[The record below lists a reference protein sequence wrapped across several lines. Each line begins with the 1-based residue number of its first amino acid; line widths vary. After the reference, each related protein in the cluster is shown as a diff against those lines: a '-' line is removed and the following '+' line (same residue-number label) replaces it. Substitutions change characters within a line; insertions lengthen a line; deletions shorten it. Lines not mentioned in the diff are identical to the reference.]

1 MGGLGSER
9 RLGPSR
15 APWATVWR
23 RLSLRFL
30 QLLPL
35 DGEFVLA
42 SGAGFSASLTSSD
55 PDCSSGERAGP
66 GRGRV
71 LGGSVF

>member
-1 MGGLGSER
+1 MG
-9 RLGPSR
+9 PAR
-15 APWATVWR
+15 APWTTVWR
-23 RLSLRFL
+23 RLSLHFL

-42 SGAGFSASLTSSD
+42 SGAGFSASHTSSD
-55 PDCSSGERAGP
+55 PDCSTGERAGP

-71 LGGSVF
+71 LCGSVF